1 METKIDK
8 LINEAF
14 LIEAEEAKRAGALG
28 YMAKSLVQ
36 ANLPHKKP
44 TTNEYK
50 KINGNYSLI
59 ILAPS
64 EIGLPYGTMPRL
76 LLSWIT
82 TEAVKKKSKEITLGD
97 NLSDFMRN
105 LGLKVTGGR
114 WGSITS
120 LKTQSTKL
128 FSSRFSLIYK
138 DKNSIAVNNLDIVKQ
153 AFTFWNHN
161 SPEEKSL
168 FQSTLVLDNEF
179 FNEIITNPVPLDLRA
194 VKALRSSSLA
204 LDIYC
209 WLTYRVSYL
218 RKKTLMPWPAL
229 MAQFGSEYQQNNKG
243 RYEFKRSFKNALK
256 QVTVVYPELNIEE
269 DNEGIMIKPSRSHIQ
284 TTGKGDNI
292 SYAQSNTEK

>member
-8 LINEAF
+8 LIQEAF
-14 LIEAEEAKRAGALG
+14 LIEAEEAKGAGALG

-44 TTNEYK
+44 LTNEYK
-50 KINGNYSLI
+50 KVNGNYSLT

-82 TEAVKKKSKEITLGD
+82 TEAVRKQSKEITLGD

-105 LGLKVTGGR
+105 LSLKVTGGR

-138 DKNSIAVNNLDIVKQ
+138 DSESIAVSNLDIVKQ
-153 AFTFWNHN
+153 AFTFWNHT

-168 FQSTLVLDNEF
+168 FQSALVLDQEF
-179 FNEIITNPVPLDLRA
+179 FEEIIKNPVPLDLRA

-209 WLTYRVSYL
+209 WLTYRMSYL
-218 RKKTLMPWPAL
+218 RKKTLMPWPML

-243 RYEFKRSFKNALK
+243 RYEFKRGFKNALQ
-256 QVTVVYPELNIEE
+256 QVVVVYPQVKIEE
-269 DNEGIMIKPSRSHIQ
+269 STSGIILKPSQSHIQ
-284 TTGKGDNI
+284 SRQKRAGELSTKE
-292 SYAQSNTEK
+292 YKK